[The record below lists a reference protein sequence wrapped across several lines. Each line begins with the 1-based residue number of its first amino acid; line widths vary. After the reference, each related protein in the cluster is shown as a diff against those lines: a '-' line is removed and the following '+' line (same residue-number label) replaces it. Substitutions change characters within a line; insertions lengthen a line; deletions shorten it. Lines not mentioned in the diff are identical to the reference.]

1 MPFKQLWLGALAL
14 LFPSIL
20 FCSETENY
28 KIEWSHARLT
38 MTTHAT
44 PLVKILNDITA
55 TTNLKILNLPSSQET
70 VTLDFAK
77 LSLRDA
83 LQRILRGKNYLIV
96 DKQLADGAS
105 IPDLV
110 LILDATT
117 PSNQPTAIQDTQNSS
132 ISVEADTSQRL
143 AQLER
148 SIKANAPDLKE
159 TLYSATRDS
168 EPLLRELALR
178 ELHQRGDP
186 GVVDL
191 IRQDARSDSI
201 DIRRTALEM
210 LPELDKKTAMA
221 LLSEAASDSNTDIRQ
236 TALEKLSKMEGGA
249 DTIKNKLHDLDPS
262 VRIAAIEAL
271 ASLGPNPSLEAA
283 AAEALQDPDEQVRAK
298 ADAIRQELQAAQ
310 TSQ

>member
-14 LFPSIL
+14 LFPSLL
-20 FCSETENY
+20 FCLEAENY

-44 PLVKILNDITA
+44 PLAKILNDITA
-55 TTNLKILNLPSSQET
+55 ITNLKILNLPSSQET
-70 VTLDFAK
+70 VTLAFTK
-77 LSLRDA
+77 LPLRDA
-83 LQRILRGKNYLIV
+83 LQRILRGQNYLIV
-96 DKQLADGAS
+96 DQQLADGAS
-105 IPDLV
+105 IPGLV

-117 PSNQPTAIQDTQNSS
+117 PAKQPTAIQDIQKPS
-132 ISVEADTSQRL
+132 INLQSEASQRL
-143 AQLER
+143 AQLEQL
-148 SIKANAPDLKE
+148 IKANAPDLKE

-186 GVVDL
+186 GVVDI

-210 LPELDKKTAMA
+210 LPELDEQNAMA
-221 LLSEAASDSNTDIRQ
+221 LLSEAASDNHIDIRQ

-271 ASLGPNPSLEAA
+271 ASLGPHPSLEAA
-283 AAEALQDPDEQVRAK
+283 AAEALHDPDEQVRAK
-298 ADAIRQELQAAQ
+298 AEAIRQELQAAQ
-310 TSQ
+310 ASP